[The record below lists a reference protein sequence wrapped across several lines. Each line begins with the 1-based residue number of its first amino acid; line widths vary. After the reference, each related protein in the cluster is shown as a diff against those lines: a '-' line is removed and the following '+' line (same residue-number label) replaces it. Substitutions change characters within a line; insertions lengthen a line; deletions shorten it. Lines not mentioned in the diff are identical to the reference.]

1 MGHDLQRI
9 ILEMVQN
16 SHIPIK
22 TLAESVGKPYSTLM
36 REIDPGDRGAKLG
49 VDLLLPLMK
58 TCNSIAPLRHMA
70 AGMGYRVVSMREISP
85 DKSTFHEE
93 LLDTYQ
99 ALVDYHRA
107 MMDGQP
113 VEVVAEYREV
123 LVRQLKEDFVAFM
136 ERRSG
141 EQDLQ
146 RHGAADV

>member
-1 MGHDLQRI
+1 MDDDVQRL

-22 TLAESVGKPYSTLM
+22 TLAENVGKPYSTLM

-49 VDLLLPLMK
+49 VELLLPLMK
-58 TCNSIAPLRHMA
+58 ACNSIAPLRHMA
-70 AGMGYRVVSMREISP
+70 AAMGYRVASMREISP

-99 ALVDYHRA
+99 ALVDYHKA

-113 VEVVAEYREV
+113 VDVVAEYREV

-141 EQDLQ
+141 E
-146 RHGAADV
+146 